1 MVSTLDKIE
10 YKFENKIVLKISEKL
25 LIAMTN
31 PLVCYL
37 IVQISYTRLLIITK
51 LIFISIEFEV
61 PRKASYTYDD
71 LANS

>member
-1 MVSTLDKIE
+1 MSVLDKIK
-10 YKFENKIVLKISEKL
+10 YKFENKAMLKISEKL

-37 IVQISYTRLLIITK
+37 IVQISYIRPLIITK

-61 PRKASYTYDD
+61 PRKASYIYDG
-71 LANS
+71 LANP